1 MGHRLNCRYWTGK
14 ECLAGYPFLQ
24 AKYKGI
30 GEIGLATFTASFD
43 NVDVDLV
50 DVDPT
55 VDVVDTP
62 TVTQSTP
69 TVTQSTPQAQID
81 TSDEKFLEVDP
92 EDLNTSE
99 YVVQKMKIE
108 QRDIDTASKF
118 IDTPPED
125 SEATAEPDV
134 FDDVTHSLLSK
145 TEKYFPTDS
154 KGKKQFPIVAQIGLS
169 AAWALVG
176 GYYGWKKKNKVLKYS
191 ALLSGTGAGILIAH
205 HCLGFWK

>member
-24 AKYKGI
+24 AKYKGL
-30 GEIGLATFTASFD
+30 GEIGLTTLSADFTDIDTGAD
-43 NVDVDLV
+43 AGVDT
-50 DVDPT
+50 VDPEGNI
-55 VDVVDTP
+55 VDATIVTP
-62 TVTQSTP
+62 T
-69 TVTQSTPQAQID
+69 TPQAQID

-176 GYYGWKKKNKVLKYS
+176 GYYGWKNKNKILKYS
-191 ALLSGTGAGILIAH
+191 AMISGAGAGILIAH
-205 HCLGFWK
+205 HCYGYWK